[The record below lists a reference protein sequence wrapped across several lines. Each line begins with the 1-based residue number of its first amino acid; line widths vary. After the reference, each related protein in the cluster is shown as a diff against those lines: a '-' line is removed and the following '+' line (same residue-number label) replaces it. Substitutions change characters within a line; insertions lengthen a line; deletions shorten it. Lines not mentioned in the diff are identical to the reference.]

1 MLNNI
6 IKDKKNRLE
15 ILYYIK
21 NLLIEVNN
29 EIILPYFNNLNSSE
43 VTTKTSDDDFVS
55 IADKKSE
62 EFIKKN

>member
-6 IKDKKNRLE
+6 IKDKNNRLE
-15 ILYYIK
+15 MIDHIK

-43 VTTKTSDDDFVS
+43 VTTKTSDDDFLS
-55 IADKKSE
+55 IADKKS
-62 EFIKKN
+62 